1 MKISHILLTLL
12 FLLSSCGSDENS
24 YKSHNE
30 TLKDVEN
37 NKGMMPEWVP
47 SDAINLYETHN
58 IENSAVF
65 GRFEYSEMNFIDSK
79 LFSADSHQKDS
90 IYNKISNINKPR
102 IPTWFISDSLFYNK
116 TTKIYSDSS
125 SIIIWVSDKN
135 RVYFFSR

>member
-65 GRFEYSEMNFIDSK
+65 GRFEYSEMNFIDSN